1 MAVNTKF
8 AQQSF
13 LGLPPWA
20 KGVVAVAAVGIAAY
34 AFFKITQK
42 LSSEEQQDEK
52 EGKDVLNELEK
63 EAKKKPAT
71 YAPSQYKSFAN
82 TIETAGFDL
91 GTDED
96 AIYSTFR
103 KLKNNTDY
111 LSLLNAWGKPNRT
124 VYDWGVGRKMT
135 LPQFLRWEM
144 NDSEVKKVNDILKS
158 KGITYRV

>member
-1 MAVNTKF
+1 MAINTKF
-8 AQQSF
+8 AQKSF

-20 KGVVAVAAVGIAAY
+20 KGVVAVVAIGAAGY
-34 AFFKITQK
+34 AIYKVTQM
-42 LSSEEQQDEK
+42 LNGDDEQDAK
-52 EGKDVLNELEK
+52 ETGEVQLEI
-63 EAKKKPAT
+63 ERESKKKPAS
-71 YAPSQYKSFAN
+71 YADSQYRTFAN
-82 TIETAGFDL
+82 TIETAGFDT

-111 LSLLNAWGKPNRT
+111 LKLLNAWGKPNRK
-124 VYDWGVGRKMT
+124 VYEWGVGRNMT
-135 LPQFLRWEM
+135 LPQYIRWEM